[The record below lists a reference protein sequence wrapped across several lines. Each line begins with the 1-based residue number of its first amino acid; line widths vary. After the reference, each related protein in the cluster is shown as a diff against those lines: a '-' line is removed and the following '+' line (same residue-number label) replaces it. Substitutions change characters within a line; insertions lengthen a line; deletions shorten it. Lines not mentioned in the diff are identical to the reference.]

1 MKEVTTKPK
10 LRCKQLDREERI
22 TNTKPKLAL
31 RNEYFEQLKQRI
43 QSQSGYG
50 TGERKKEE

>member
-1 MKEVTTKPK
+1 VKEVTTKPK